1 MAVGEQTQ
9 FEPGQRAPNEGKY
22 MEVGEDSFHM
32 NITNPQHV
40 ELRKGQPF
48 PETTNHNRKWKKVK
62 QFH

>member
-1 MAVGEQTQ
+1 MGEQTQ
-9 FEPGQRAPNEGKY
+9 FEPGQRAPNHGEY

-32 NITNPQHV
+32 NINDPKHV
-40 ELRKGQPF
+40 ELRKGEKF